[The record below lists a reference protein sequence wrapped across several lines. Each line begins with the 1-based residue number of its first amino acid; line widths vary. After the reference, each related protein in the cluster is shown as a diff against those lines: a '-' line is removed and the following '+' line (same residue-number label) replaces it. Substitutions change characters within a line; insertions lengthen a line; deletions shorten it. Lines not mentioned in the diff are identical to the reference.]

1 MEVSEYDKH
10 FALDS
15 LVGKPTGPL
24 VYVEALGM
32 EVPTYPE
39 RREDLYRQGIK
50 VTLMHHVPLKMRGPY
65 VWNDNEEFGPNGE
78 KKNHANYCMCMGVQP
93 EKFSNGK
100 ARPNGLNNPNAGTP
114 CRNKAINYSG
124 YCGWHGGALH
134 PLDKSQPREIPR
146 DIQFKMGKLDPRDMD
161 DEELARGQIRLAN
174 GKWTNFKTIP
184 HAVHDEVIKR
194 LFERADE
201 KLRENLMDTV
211 NIMADIAKNPAVE
224 PADRIKAATWIHE
237 RVRGKA
243 PIIVEHRQDKPF
255 EVVLGAV
262 LEGGSRAAS
271 RAARGYED
279 ELEAQ
284 NPLDVEFELEDDGSV
299 EYEAVGYR
307 DDPELRAEETAEPV
321 FVQQHVDPAEGP
333 RVGQSGIPQDPIARD
348 KYEKEERAK
357 REAFQQQIKEAR
369 AKRYSSRAKG
379 LDHVESYPYGIEV
392 EDMPEDG
399 PTATAIFWTEPKPP
413 KISAGTH
420 AREQRRGRNVERG
433 DI

>member
-24 VYVEALGM
+24 VYVEALDM
-32 EVPTYPE
+32 EVPSYAE
-39 RREDLYRQGIK
+39 KREDLYNRGIK
-50 VTLMHHVPLKMRGPY
+50 STLMHHVPLKMRGPY
-65 VWNDNEEFGPNGE
+65 VWNDNEEYGPNGE
-78 KKNHANYCMCMGVQP
+78 NKNHANYCMCMGVQP

-100 ARPNGLNNPNAGTP
+100 ARPNGLNNPNAGKP
-114 CRNKAINYSG
+114 CGNKAINHSG

-134 PLDKSQPREIPR
+134 PLDKSQPKDIPR
-146 DIQFKMGKLDPRDMD
+146 DVQFKMGKLDPREMD
-161 DEELARGQIRLAN
+161 DEELALGQIRLAD
-174 GKWTNFKTIP
+174 GTFTNFKTIP

-243 PIIVEHRQDKPF
+243 PIVVEHRQDKPF

-271 RAARGYED
+271 RAARGEYD

-299 EYEAVGYR
+299 EYEQVGYR

-321 FVQQHVDPAEGP
+321 FVQQAFDPVEGP
-333 RVGQSGIPQDPIARD
+333 NVGMSGIPQDPILRD
-348 KYEKEERAK
+348 KYEKEELAK
-357 REAFQQQIKEAR
+357 RKAFQDQIKEAR
-369 AKRYSSRAKG
+369 AKRFSARAKG
-379 LDHVESYPYGIEV
+379 LDHVEAYGYGIEV

-399 PTATAIFWTEPKPP
+399 PKATAIFWTEPVPP
-413 KISAGTH
+413 KLSAATH
-420 AREQRRGRNVERG
+420 AKEQRRSGRETG
-433 DI
+433 TI